1 MNLRDSSSSL
11 RLLQRIVT
19 ITRFL
24 AYTNEDTQ
32 KIARILD
39 ETDGIINL
47 LMYGEDEPE
56 ELEQAVKQLGAMS
69 PQFGSLWEEYARP
82 LAA

>member
-1 MNLRDSSSSL
+1 MKDSSNSL

-24 AYTNEDTQ
+24 AYQNTDPQ
-32 KIARILD
+32 KIASILD
-39 ETDGIINL
+39 LTDGILNL
-47 LMYGEDEPE
+47 LMYGEDEPG
-56 ELEQAVKQLGAMS
+56 ELEQAVKDLGRKA
-69 PQFGSLWEEYARP
+69 PEFGFLWEEYARP